1 MDAGPP
7 KRPYVLP
14 DPPRGPLP
22 PGPRGQPRCRLPVR
36 VECRPGE
43 AAAVYDIG
51 PGGVF
56 VATPAPLP
64 PGTEI
69 ELSLH
74 LPGERCIIRAEGR
87 VVWTNLVDTP
97 SLPSGMGIRFL
108 RIDPADRVR
117 LERRLRALDRE
128 GASP

>member
-1 MDAGPP
+1 MDPGSP
-7 KRPYVLP
+7 KRPHILP
-14 DPPRGPLP
+14 DEPTAPLLP
-22 PGPRGQPRCRLPVR
+22 DRREQPRHRLPVR
-36 VECRPGE
+36 VECRPGA

-56 VATPAPLP
+56 VPTPAPLP
-64 PGTEI
+64 PGTEL

-74 LPGERCIIRAEGR
+74 LPGERRIIRAEGR

-97 SLPSGMGIRFL
+97 SLPAGMGVRFL

-128 GASP
+128 GAST